1 MDSPHELLPIFPV
14 AEVLFP
20 HSRVQVH
27 VTNSAHQDL
36 IKSCLHDKT
45 SFGVCLSRSD
55 PQDLPYLVGT
65 LAKIRSSVHYEDGRI
80 DVTIDGGGRFRVR
93 SWNEEAPFVQA
104 CVEQLYDDLPSE
116 PDLLDSLATD
126 VRELHEKLLRK
137 QIEHED
143 LRIDV
148 LFPSQ
153 PTQLA
158 FAIASMLS
166 ISMLQKQYMLELTDP
181 ITRLQTLLEHLRADP
196 ACGDEIYTRLRAVD
210 LRDFSSPN

>member
-1 MDSPHELLPIFPV
+1 MDSPHELLPIFPL

-27 VTNSAHQDL
+27 VTDPVHQEL
-36 IKSCLHDKT
+36 IKTCLRDK
-45 SFGVCLSRSD
+45 SRFGICLSRNNTD
-55 PQDLPYLVGT
+55 DLPYLVGT
-65 LAKIRSSVHYEDGRI
+65 IAIVRSSVHYEDGRV

-93 SWNEEAPFVQA
+93 SWNEESSYIKAYA
-104 CVEQLYDDLPSE
+104 ELLYDDIPSD
-116 PDLLDSLATD
+116 PSLLDSLATEA
-126 VRELHEKLLRK
+126 RELHEKLLRK

-158 FAIASMLS
+158 FAIASMLP

-181 ITRLQTLLEHLRADP
+181 ITRMQTLLEHLRSDP
-196 ACGDEIYTRLRAVD
+196 ACGDELFTRLRAVD